1 MTEAAHVYIVDDDKS
16 VRDSLSWLV
25 ESLGIRTVAYGSA
38 GEFLAAYDG
47 TGPACLVTD
56 VRMPNMSGLELQSA
70 VLERGWTLPVIFI
83 TAYGNVPMA
92 VSTLQKGAIDFLEKP
107 FEDQALLDRIGLAL
121 TRDREARRAAGERSA
136 ITAAI
141 ARLTK
146 REREVMHCVVAGRA
160 NKVIAAELGI
170 SIKTVE
176 AHREQVMHKMGAG
189 SLAELVRMAMQSDEF
204 LAS

>member
-25 ESLGIRTVAYGSA
+25 ESLGIPLVASGA
-38 GEFLAAYDG
+38 DGEFLAAYDG
-47 TGPACLVTD
+47 TGPACLITD
-56 VRMPNMSGLELQSA
+56 GRMPNMSGLELQSA
-70 VLERGWTLPVIFI
+70 LLERGWTLPVIFI

-107 FEDQALLDRIGLAL
+107 FEDQALLDRIGVAL
-121 TRDREARRAAGERSA
+121 TRDRETRRAAGDRA
-136 ITAAI
+136 AVAAAI

-146 REREVMHCVVAGRA
+146 REREVMHCVVGGRA

-189 SLAELVRMAMQSDEF
+189 SLAELVQMAMRSDEF